1 MQSMKCP
8 KQLNEGMGELISFT
22 ICRASPSKTI
32 SKKSNLLAKQH
43 DLKGCPRLRHN
54 RINKEKMRGTSHSH
68 NKSIAIPSNNPITNT
83 TLVFINR
90 SIPINFDCA
99 RLRCLPR
106 DCRTVLMGLH
116 SLSVYGVHPSKLL

>member
-1 MQSMKCP
+1 MPSMKCP

-32 SKKSNLLAKQH
+32 SQKSNLLAKQH
-43 DLKGCPRLRHN
+43 DLKGCPLLRH
-54 RINKEKMRGTSHSH
+54 INKEKMRGTSRSH
-68 NKSIAIPSNNPITNT
+68 NKSIVVPSNNSNTNT
-83 TLVFINR
+83 ALVFINR
-90 SIPINFDCA
+90 SVLINFDCA

-106 DCRTVLMGLH
+106 DCRTVLMVLH